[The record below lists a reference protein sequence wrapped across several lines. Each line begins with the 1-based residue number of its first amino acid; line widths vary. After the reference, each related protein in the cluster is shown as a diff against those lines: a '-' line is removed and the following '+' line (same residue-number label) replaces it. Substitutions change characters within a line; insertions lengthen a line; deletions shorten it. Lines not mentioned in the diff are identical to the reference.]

1 MKKRCLSFILALILA
16 VVCLPTAAL
25 AAEGEEDFLYL
36 SLGDSIAAGFGL
48 PDAGFEYLDGLH

>member
-25 AAEGEEDFLYL
+25 AAEGE
-36 SLGDSIAAGFGL
+36 
-48 PDAGFEYLDGLH
+48 